1 MNDTGIEQLHTRIAT
16 LDSISTAPAIL
27 QPLLA
32 VMRMPL
38 DDIALEKVVA
48 LVSRDGGIAAQCLRV
63 ANSPLFGCRMVETVR
78 AAVLMLG
85 IDRVRSI
92 VFGLC
97 MNSTIPLDK
106 WVVNQNAFWR
116 HSLGCALVT
125 QTMASKI
132 GYSEPEKAYLAG
144 LLHDIGF
151 LVMSVLEN
159 SKFRECLQRATAER
173 CPLHVSE
180 QQILGFTH
188 EDAGKALCEHWGF
201 SRELSEAA
209 GYHHRLELMAT
220 ASPLVCLVHLG
231 DLLCRVRNLGYG
243 YNEIMAVDFS
253 QEAAWT
259 HLVTSYP
266 ALADMDLF
274 RFTLDVD
281 ASMDQIGALVDS
293 VFAPV
298 KAANTASA

>member
-1 MNDTGIEQLHTRIAT
+1 MNDARIAQLRTQIAT

-27 QPLLA
+27 QPLLSM
-32 VMRMPL
+32 MRMPVE
-38 DDIALEKVVA
+38 DISMEKVVQ

-78 AAVLMLG
+78 GAVMMLG

-92 VFGLC
+92 LFGLC
-97 MNSTIPLDK
+97 MNSTIPPDK

-132 GYSEPEKAYLAG
+132 GYAEPEKAYLAG
-144 LLHDIGF
+144 LLHDIGI

-159 SKFRECLQRATAER
+159 SKFRECVQSSVMER

-180 QQILGFTH
+180 QQTLGFTH
-188 EDAGKALCEHWGF
+188 EDAGNALCEHWGF
-201 SRELSEAA
+201 SRELSEAV
-209 GYHHRLELMAT
+209 GSHHRPDLMA
-220 ASPLVCLVHLG
+220 AANPLVCLVHLS
-231 DLLCRVRNLGYG
+231 DLLCRVRGLGYG
-243 YNEIMAVDFS
+243 YNEIMSVNFS
-253 QEAAWT
+253 QETAWA

-293 VFAPV
+293 VFAPP
-298 KAANTASA
+298 KTANTASA

>member
-1 MNDTGIEQLHTRIAT
+1 MNDARIAQLHARIAT

-27 QPLLA
+27 QPLLSM
-32 VMRMPL
+32 MRMPVE
-38 DDIALEKVVA
+38 DIALEKVVE
-48 LVSRDGGIAAQCLRV
+48 LVSRDGAIAAQCLRV

-85 IDRVRSI
+85 IDRVRSM

-97 MNSTIPLDK
+97 MNSTIPADK
-106 WVVNQNAFWR
+106 WVVDRNAFWR

-132 GYSEPEKAYLAG
+132 GYPEPEKAYLGG

-151 LVMSVLEN
+151 LVLSVIEN
-159 SKFRECLQRATAER
+159 SKFRECLQNATAER
-173 CPLHVSE
+173 CPLHISE
-180 QQILGFTH
+180 ERILGYTH
-188 EDAGKALCEHWGF
+188 EDAGSALCKHWGF
-201 SRELSEAA
+201 SRELLEAA
-209 GYHHRLELMAT
+209 GSHHRLELMAT

-243 YNEIMAVDFS
+243 YNEIMSVNFS
-253 QEAAWT
+253 QEAAWA
-259 HLVTSYP
+259 HLVASYP
-266 ALADMDLF
+266 KLADFDLF

-281 ASMDQIGALVDS
+281 ASMDQIATLVDS
-293 VFAPV
+293 VFAPAKV
-298 KAANTASA
+298 VSVASA